1 MKKLLRIS
9 VFILP
14 IVFMFI
20 SPLWSGTTGKIAGI
34 IIDKETGEAL
44 PGANVI
50 VIGTSLGA
58 ASDMEGQYTILY
70 VPPGMYDVQV
80 SFIGYAKVTIKDVRV
95 NIDQTARI
103 NFTLESEAIELEAV
117 TIVAERTLIKEDVAT
132 SVVAISD
139 REVRELPVTN
149 VDDVISLQA
158 GIKDNFEIRGG
169 TKEDILFMV
178 DGIAMRDPRNNE
190 PMTKIA
196 LSSVKEISVERGGF
210 TAEYGQIQ
218 SGLVNIVTKEGGKS
232 GYYGSFTT
240 RISPPAPKYYRG
252 GSIPDVHD
260 PDSYW
265 MRPYLDDAVCWT
277 GTTIGEPYQ
286 DIDGNSRWDK
296 GELYED
302 LNGDGSRTYW
312 DQYTRDQYL
321 SFGGWNEV
329 SRQLMTDNDPN
340 NDLTPLACQRVFM
353 YETRKRQRNELADYE
368 IDAGFGGPVPLISK
382 PLGGLRFFTSYRR
395 TRDVLLWPQ
404 ANPDYVDYDWSMQLT
419 SDITNS
425 MKLRISGLMGNV
437 STLAENWNYNNY
449 PHWPYEIAGGTG
461 GRTLFNMFSDWA
473 WCVSN
478 LKHRSLAAKLTHSV
492 NAKTFYEVSLEYFQR
507 DYNTG
512 PIARRNTSKTTE
524 ILPGYF
530 VDEYPF
536 GYYPEGTPGVTPDI
550 ADGIQASLARDA
562 SVVSSTTLKADV
574 TSQVDFNNLV
584 KAGIEFVYN
593 DLDMDYGFIRMQTG
607 GETYGQHVQ
616 MYNFPVRAAA
626 YIQDKLETKG
636 FTMNAGARFDYSNSK
651 TDWWDVNSYD
661 RSFISSS
668 YNPEREFP
676 MKKSKAQWQ
685 ISPRLGISHPITEKS
700 KLFFNYG
707 HFKQMPQYETLFRIR
722 RSETGVLQSLGDPN
736 LILAKTV
743 SYELG
748 FDYLLMNDFLFQLAA
763 FYRDITNQ
771 QDTIQYNATSGDSY
785 YLATNNK
792 YRDVRGFELTIRKT
806 AGRWVSGFAN
816 YTYQA
821 ITYGEFGKSRMYED
835 PSKQRKEDANTVALY
850 QARPIPTPFARTN
863 INFHTPDNFGTALLG
878 QNILGSLMVNFIL
891 EWERGKWE
899 TYNPQKA
906 SGIIYNVQY
915 RDELKSTLRFSKTFY
930 INKFSVQFLVDINN
944 LFNRLNLRDANVRNP
959 KYMQSL
965 HLPESDAYDNIP
977 GNDKVGDYREPGVE
991 WQPMK
996 YQEEIITQEEVD
1008 LAAAQDVEIVKSP
1021 APYDRAIYYEGST
1034 GKWFEIIETEDG
1046 LLDWKEVDSAKK
1058 VKIKEDK
1065 AYIYN
1070 PNPSTFS
1077 FLDPRRIFFG
1087 LRISF
1092 DLN

>member
-34 IIDKETGEAL
+34 IIDKETGGPL

-50 VIGTSLGA
+50 IMGTSLGA

-132 SVVAISD
+132 SVIAISD

-169 TKEDILFMV
+169 TKEDALFMV
-178 DGIAMRDPRNNE
+178 DGITMRDPRNNE
-190 PMTKIA
+190 PITKIA

-232 GYYGSFTT
+232 GYHGSFTT
-240 RISPPAPKYYRG
+240 RISPPAPKYYRTSG
-252 GSIPDVHD
+252 IPDVHD

-265 MRPYLDDAVCWT
+265 MRPYLDDEVCWT
-277 GTTIGEPYQ
+277 GTTTG
-286 DIDGNSRWDK
+286 GWD
-296 GELYED
+296 LY
-302 LNGDGSRTYW
+302 TQ
-312 DQYTRDQYL
+312 DQYP
-321 SFGGWNEV
+321 SFNGWNAV
-329 SRQLMTDNDPN
+329 SEQLMTDNDPD
-340 NDLTPLACQRVFM
+340 NDLTPLGCQRVFM
-353 YETRKRQRNELADYE
+353 YETRKRQPNDLSDYD
-368 IDAGFGGPVPLISK
+368 IDAGFGGPVPFISK
-382 PLGGLRFFTSYRR
+382 KLGDLRFFSSYRR

-425 MKLRISGLMGNV
+425 MKLRVSGLLGNV

-449 PHWPYEIAGGTG
+449 PHWPTDIAGGTG
-461 GRTLFNMFSDWA
+461 GYSEFNMFSDWA
-473 WCVSN
+473 WCETDIR
-478 LKHRSLAAKLTHSV
+478 HRSFAAKLTHSV
-492 NAKTFYEVSLEYFQR
+492 SPKTFYEVSLEYLQR
-507 DYNTG
+507 NYNTG
-512 PIARRNTSKTTE
+512 PTARRNTSKIYE

-530 VDEYPF
+530 VDEYPI
-536 GYYPEGTPGVTPDI
+536 GYYPESTVGVTPHI
-550 ADGIQASLARDA
+550 ADGIQASLARD
-562 SVVSSTTLKADV
+562 SSIVRSTTFKADV

-584 KAGIEFVYN
+584 RAGIEFVYN
-593 DLDMDYGFIRMQTG
+593 DLDMDYGFIQMQSKG
-607 GETYGQHVQ
+607 QTYGSRVIMH
-616 MYNFPVRAAA
+616 NFPIRAAA
-626 YIQDKLETKG
+626 YLQDKLETKG
-636 FTMNAGARFDYSNSK
+636 FTMNIGVRFDYSDSR
-651 TDWWDVNSYD
+651 TDWWDVDPYASY
-661 RSFISSS
+661 FISPT
-668 YNPEREFP
+668 YNPESEFS
-676 MKKSKAQWQ
+676 MKRSKPQWQ
-685 ISPRLGISHPITEKS
+685 ISPRLGISHPISENS

-722 RSETGVLQSLGDPN
+722 RSSAGALQSLGDPN
-736 LILAKTV
+736 LILAKTI

-748 FDYLLMNDFLFQLAA
+748 FDYIVMNDFLIQLAA
-763 FYRDITNQ
+763 FYRDISNQ
-771 QDTIQYNATSGDSY
+771 QDTLQYNATSGDSY

-806 AGRWVSGFAN
+806 AGRWISGFAN

-821 ITYGEFGKSRMYED
+821 ITYGEFGKSKMYQD
-835 PSKQRKEDANTVALY
+835 PSRQKKEDANTVSLY
-850 QARPIPTPFARTN
+850 QARPIPTPFARAN
-863 INFHTPDNFGTALLG
+863 VNLHSPDNFGPTLLG
-878 QNILGSLMVNFIL
+878 HNVLGAWMMDFLI

-906 SGIIYNVQY
+906 SGVIYNVQY
-915 RDELKSTLRFSKTFY
+915 VDNIKTVLRLGKTIQFNRFR
-930 INKFSVQFLVDINN
+930 IQFLVDINN
-944 LFNRLNLRDANVRNP
+944 LINRLNLRNANERNQA
-959 KYMQSL
+959 YMTSL

-977 GNDKVGDYREPGVE
+977 GHDKVGDYRMPGTE

-996 YQEEIITQEEVD
+996 TQEEIITQEEVD
-1008 LAAAQDVEIVKSP
+1008 LAAAQGETIRKTPIV
-1021 APYDRAIYYEGST
+1021 AYDRAVFYEGST
-1034 GKWFEIIETEDG
+1034 GKWYEIVTTEDG
-1046 LLDWKEVDSAKK
+1046 FDWKEVDAAKK
-1058 VKIKEDK
+1058 KKILDDK
-1065 AYIYN
+1065 LYINN
-1070 PNPSTFS
+1070 PGPSTFS
-1077 FLDPRRIFFG
+1077 FLDPRDIFFG
-1087 LRISF
+1087 IRISF